1 MKVLLVLRS
10 ILLSAAGVTAK
21 RGAGGVHVNAAPQ
34 NDPTPNV
41 VLMLVS
47 GLEEFT
53 HSGPS
58 GLVEDRVRVWC
69 RAKTPKAAAELGQ
82 AVHDALQ
89 GYVGTIEGAAVQLI
103 RRAMSTSD
111 YQEAAELHRA
121 IIDFNIAW
129 TVAPEEE
136 P

>member
-1 MKVLLVLRS
+1 MKALAVLRS
-10 ILLSAAGVTAK
+10 ILLANAGVTAK
-21 RGAGGVHVNAAPQ
+21 RAGGVHVNAAPQ

-69 RAKTPKAAAELGQ
+69 RGKTPKAAAELGQ

-89 GYVGTIEGAAVQLI
+89 GYAGTIEGAVVQLV

-121 IIDFNIAW
+121 IIDFNVAW
-129 TVAPEEE
+129 NVAPEEE